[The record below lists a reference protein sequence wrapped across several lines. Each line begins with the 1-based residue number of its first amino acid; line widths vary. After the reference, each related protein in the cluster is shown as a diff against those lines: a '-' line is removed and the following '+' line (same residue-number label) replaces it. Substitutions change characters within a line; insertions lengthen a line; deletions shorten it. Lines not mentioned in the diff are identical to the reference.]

1 MSRLEIHV
9 GGSLED
15 MKRRVVDAVERA
27 KHGEIIGEEH
37 VNFESWEA
45 LASVITTKRFE
56 LLRQLHR
63 CPEASIASLARSLKR
78 DYKRVHEDVEALSQA
93 GLLDRGVDGLR
104 ADYNEIRTLIAL

>member
-45 LASVITTKRFE
+45 LASVFANTSKP
-56 LLRQLHR
+56 LHR
-63 CPEASIASLARSLKR
+63 P
-78 DYKRVHEDVEALSQA
+78 
-93 GLLDRGVDGLR
+93 G
-104 ADYNEIRTLIAL
+104 